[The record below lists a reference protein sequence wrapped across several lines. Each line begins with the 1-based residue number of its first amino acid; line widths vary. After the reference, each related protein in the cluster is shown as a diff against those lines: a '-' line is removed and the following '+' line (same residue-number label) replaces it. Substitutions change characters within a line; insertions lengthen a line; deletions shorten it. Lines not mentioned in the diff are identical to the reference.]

1 MQGVRLLVPFE
12 EVVGPFTSLKER
24 NGALFVKVGKYM
36 VVLPLEMKE
45 TLSPLLGRKCGIIR
59 TDIPEKEYLIRV
71 LSDPNS
77 DSLDNDRI
85 RYQDE
90 MQNSEEVI

>member
-1 MQGVRLLVPFE
+1 MVPFE

-45 TLSPLLGRKCGIIR
+45 ALSPLLGRKCGILR
-59 TDIPEKEYLIRV
+59 TDKEYLIRV